1 MNCCSSS
8 FIWLQLIPMREDD
21 VLTSAE
27 AAAFLKVGP
36 RTVLDEAKRGRLPG
50 RRVGKEWRFSRKV
63 LEAWLASG
71 PDDYDTE
78 RYKRKGAAKP
88 SSEDP
93 SV

>member
-1 MNCCSSS
+1 
-8 FIWLQLIPMREDD
+8 MREDD

-27 AAAFLKVGP
+27 AATFLKVGA

-71 PDDYDTE
+71 PDDYDTQ
-78 RYKRKGAAKP
+78 RYKRKGSAKLSP
-88 SSEDP
+88 EDP
-93 SV
+93 PSG